1 MYTLRLQIK
10 SVYQNWRNIEQSCKM
25 ARGNNLEVE
34 LVKRLPSFILIPI
47 AIRKDYAKEDGKNST
62 AKRDCKKVV
71 FIII

>member
-34 LVKRLPSFILIPI
+34 LVKKLPSFILIPI
-47 AIRKDYAKEDGKNST
+47 AIGRTTQKRT
-62 AKRDCKKVV
+62 AKTVPQNVTVKRC
-71 FIII
+71 FL